1 MTKQIR
7 APSEEEL
14 DKAEASMAKEGTDN
28 TICQILRDIYALSK
42 DYAVKRKCIEATV
55 YAKRMDSALRKK
67 DSSYDAGWWG
77 ERE

>member
-7 APSEEEL
+7 APSEEDL
-14 DKAEASMAKEGTDN
+14 DKAEKEMTKDGIDN

-42 DYAVKRKCIEATV
+42 DYAIQRKCIEATV

-67 DSSYDAGWWG
+67 DVFYDAGWWG